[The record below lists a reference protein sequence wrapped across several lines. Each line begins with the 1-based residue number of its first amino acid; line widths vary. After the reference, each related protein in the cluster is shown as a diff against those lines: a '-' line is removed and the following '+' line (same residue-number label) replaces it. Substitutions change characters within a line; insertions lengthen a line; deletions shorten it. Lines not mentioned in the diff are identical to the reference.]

1 MRTGVALLGTLASI
15 MMLAA
20 APVAAGAERPGV
32 TAPSEI
38 SSQNVRQ
45 RRARTRITVTPSRR
59 AGKLV
64 RECDFRL
71 VREVRASGAYVVPWQ
86 HCWWTRQR

>member
-1 MRTGVALLGTLASI
+1 MRTRVGLLGMLAGI
-15 MMLAA
+15 TMLAA
-20 APVAAGAERPGV
+20 APVAVGGERPGV
-32 TAPSEI
+32 TAHSEV
-38 SSQNVRQ
+38 SSQSVRQ
-45 RRARTRITVTPSRR
+45 SRARTRITVTPSRR

>member
-1 MRTGVALLGTLASI
+1 MLGTLASI
-15 MMLAA
+15 TMLAA
-20 APVAAGAERPGV
+20 APVAIGAERPAV
-32 TAPSEI
+32 TAPSEV

-45 RRARTRITVTPSRR
+45 PRARTRITVTPARR

-71 VREVRASGAYVVPWQ
+71 VREVRASGAYVVPHQ
-86 HCWWTRQR
+86 RCWWTRQR